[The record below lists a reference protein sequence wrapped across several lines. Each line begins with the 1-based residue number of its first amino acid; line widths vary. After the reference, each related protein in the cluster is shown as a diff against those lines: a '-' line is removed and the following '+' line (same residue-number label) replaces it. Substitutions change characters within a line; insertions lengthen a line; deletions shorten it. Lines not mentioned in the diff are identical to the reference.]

1 MLDKISES
9 CSNYLNES
17 FNDLDV
23 PIAVRKGNRS
33 CTNYPMSK
41 FVSYNNLS
49 SVFYAF
55 TSQLSCVE
63 IPKNVQDALQVL
75 EWRNVVLEEMR
86 TLEKNKSWEIEDLPR
101 GKTTVGYK
109 WVFTTK
115 YMLDG
120 TLKRYKAR
128 PVAKGFTQTYGI
140 DYLETFAPLAKLNT
154 VRILLSLAITLD

>member
-1 MLDKISES
+1 
-9 CSNYLNES
+9 
-17 FNDLDV
+17 
-23 PIAVRKGNRS
+23 
-33 CTNYPMSK
+33 
-41 FVSYNNLS
+41 
-49 SVFYAF
+49 
-55 TSQLSCVE
+55 
-63 IPKNVQDALQVL
+63 
-75 EWRNVVLEEMR
+75 MR

-128 PVAKGFTQTYGI
+128 LVAKGFTQTYGI

-154 VRILLSLAITLD
+154 VRILLSLAITLDWPLQQLDIKNAFLNGDLKKKFICILRRVLNKGLDQRCVG